1 MGIKEPAGRAAA
13 NKSKQSSMNKSS
25 LPPTHNTTKQEIAR
39 LGTVLNKKEA
49 RNEVRIST
57 DSKNQ
62 PNLKNASA
70 FLVPDAVNVNAV

>member
-1 MGIKEPAGRAAA
+1 
-13 NKSKQSSMNKSS
+13 MNKSS

-62 PNLKNASA
+62 PTLKNA
-70 FLVPDAVNVNAV
+70 